1 MYFTDEIALYI
12 EENNLDL
19 KHLTLIL
26 PSERAKKYIA
36 RSLFN
41 RAKKPLLAPEMIT
54 IDQWVKSLSPFT
66 VIDKTRALI
75 RLFSIQLEKLV
86 DPKDASFDEFIAWG
100 NTLLNDFDEIDRYLL
115 SSEQVFKNL
124 ADIKEIEAWSFDSTE
139 LTEGQKR
146 FMEFWDRLPDYYTRL
161 NKKLSDENV
170 CYMGKAYRF
179 VAENIDAVFQKD
191 QKRHFLFAGFNALS
205 KAELKIIQQLHTMGR
220 GHVLIN
226 ADTYYFN
233 DINHE
238 AGKFLR
244 ELKATL
250 QVKELPVVQ
259 NSLSTAAK
267 NVQIIECAQQT
278 GQVKIAATLLNKL
291 TQEELS
297 NTLVLLAD
305 ESLIAP
311 LLKNL
316 PQKIEKANVTLG
328 LPLKNTAI
336 RTWVDLLFTIQE
348 NKHRFSTEAIY
359 IHDLQKFWNHPFINC
374 LLSEKERESITSIE
388 QKLIQNN
395 RIFISVKN
403 LNFSGISHQLLQL
416 FTQNWGNNWIVA
428 IETIR
433 TINQLI
439 YSNLQQT
446 DGFEKAVVQ
455 GFDHALIDFDN
466 IVQEGLPDMSMKSFR
481 QLFQQHWSSKSIA
494 YHGNPL
500 DGLQIM
506 GLLETR
512 LLDFKNC
519 IVLGLNEGKMPPTNP
534 IQTMIPM
541 DLRKYLGLP
550 SPREKQGLFAHHFYR
565 LLHHCESM
573 WITYTSAQENI
584 GSNEASRY
592 ILQLELELAR
602 LNPACKIERSFYT
615 IPNLS
620 NDNEIHQI
628 VEKTPA
634 ILARMDTFFER
645 AISASAINTYLK
657 CPLNYYYKYLL
668 DFGEEKTI
676 EEEVENNTF
685 GSFIHNVLELLFE
698 PFARHD
704 KAGVLKPIQPSN
716 LTPLDVERMLTRYEA
731 LIRAQFMLH
740 FNEDVKAFET
750 GKNLLSYKMALEL
763 TKRILEKEKAF
774 VAQQKEPVFIEF
786 IEATMEVPLT
796 INVLGQPKTIRLKGV
811 IDRVDSIGNK
821 IRIIDYK
828 SGKSK
833 EEDVKFP
840 TKTENGLI
848 QAFSSKKHLVQLT
861 WYSYLYQQQF
871 GILPNDAAIYSM
883 VNISE
888 SPLILKSKE
897 KTLQEIVDL
906 FPAFIEEVFTDLY
919 DVEKPF
925 EHLGNDFFGSFCS
938 YCE

>member
-19 KHLTLIL
+19 KHLTLVL

-36 RSLFN
+36 RSLYN
-41 RAKKPLLAPEMIT
+41 RAQQPLLAPEMIT
-54 IDQWVKSLSPFT
+54 IDQWVKGLSPVT

-124 ADIKEIEAWSFDSTE
+124 ADIKEIEAWSFDSVD

-179 VAENIDAVFQKD
+179 VAENIDCVFQKD
-191 QKRHFLFAGFNALS
+191 KQRHFLFAGFNALS
-205 KAELKIIQQLHTMGR
+205 KSELKIIKQLHVMGR

-250 QVKELPVVQ
+250 QVKELPFVQ
-259 NSLSTAAK
+259 NTLTTAEK
-267 NVQIIECAQQT
+267 SIKIIECAQQT

-291 TQEELS
+291 DEETLN

-316 PQKIEKANVTLG
+316 PQKIGKANVTLG

-348 NKHRFSTEAIY
+348 NKSRFKTEAIY
-359 IHDLQKFWNHPFINC
+359 IHDLQKFWNHPFVKC
-374 LLSEKERESITSIE
+374 VLSEAERETITQIE
-388 QKLIQNN
+388 QKFIQQN
-395 RIFISVKN
+395 RIFLALKTIKIGGISDQLLALFN
-403 LNFSGISHQLLQL
+403 LNWQADWNI
-416 FTQNWGNNWIVA
+416 A
-428 IETIR
+428 IQTIR
-433 TINQLI
+433 QINGII
-439 YSNLQQT
+439 YSDLKQE

-455 GFDHALIDFDN
+455 GFDHALVDFEN
-466 IVQEGLPDMSMKSFR
+466 IVQEGLPAMSMKSFR

-500 DGLQIM
+500 EGLQIM

-565 LLHHCESM
+565 LLHHCETM
-573 WITYTSAQENI
+573 YITYTSAQESI

-592 ILQLELELAR
+592 VLQLELELAR
-602 LNPACKIERSFYT
+602 LNPKCKIEREFYT
-615 IPNLS
+615 IPSLS
-620 NDNEIHQI
+620 NDNELHQI
-628 VEKTPA
+628 VEKTPT
-634 ILARMDTFFER
+634 ILERMDVFFER

-704 KAGVLKPIQPSN
+704 KKGVLKPEQPSN
-716 LTPLDVERMLTRYEA
+716 LTALDVERMLQSYEE
-731 LIRAQFMLH
+731 LIRSQFMLH
-740 FNEDVKAFET
+740 FNDDVKAFET

-763 TKRILEKEKAF
+763 TKRILEKEKGF

-786 IEATMEVPLT
+786 IEATLEVPLEIT
-796 INVLGQPKTIRLKGV
+796 VYGKPKTIRLKGV

-840 TKTENGLI
+840 NKTESGLI

-871 GILPNDAAIYSM
+871 GVLPDEATIYSM
-883 VNISE
+883 VNIAE
-888 SPLILKSKE
+888 SPLILNSKDKS
-897 KTLQEIVDL
+897 LQDIVAL
-906 FPAFIEEVFTDLY
+906 FPQFIEEVFADLY
-919 DVEKPF
+919 AVEKPF
-925 EHLGNDFFGSFCS
+925 EHLGNDFFGSYCA

>member
-1 MYFTDEIALYI
+1 
-12 EENNLDL
+12 
-19 KHLTLIL
+19 
-26 PSERAKKYIA
+26 
-36 RSLFN
+36 
-41 RAKKPLLAPEMIT
+41 
-54 IDQWVKSLSPFT
+54 
-66 VIDKTRALI
+66 
-75 RLFSIQLEKLV
+75 
-86 DPKDASFDEFIAWG
+86 
-100 NTLLNDFDEIDRYLL
+100 
-115 SSEQVFKNL
+115 
-124 ADIKEIEAWSFDSTE
+124 
-139 LTEGQKR
+139 
-146 FMEFWDRLPDYYTRL
+146 
-161 NKKLSDENV
+161 
-170 CYMGKAYRF
+170 
-179 VAENIDAVFQKD
+179 
-191 QKRHFLFAGFNALS
+191 
-205 KAELKIIQQLHTMGR
+205 
-220 GHVLIN
+220 
-226 ADTYYFN
+226 
-233 DINHE
+233 
-238 AGKFLR
+238 
-244 ELKATL
+244 
-250 QVKELPVVQ
+250 
-259 NSLSTAAK
+259 
-267 NVQIIECAQQT
+267 
-278 GQVKIAATLLNKL
+278 
-291 TQEELS
+291 
-297 NTLVLLAD
+297 
-305 ESLIAP
+305 
-311 LLKNL
+311 
-316 PQKIEKANVTLG
+316 
-328 LPLKNTAI
+328 
-336 RTWVDLLFTIQE
+336 
-348 NKHRFSTEAIY
+348 
-359 IHDLQKFWNHPFINC
+359 
-374 LLSEKERESITSIE
+374 
-388 QKLIQNN
+388 
-395 RIFISVKN
+395 
-403 LNFSGISHQLLQL
+403 
-416 FTQNWGNNWIVA
+416 
-428 IETIR
+428 
-433 TINQLI
+433 
-439 YSNLQQT
+439 
-446 DGFEKAVVQ
+446 VQ

-466 IVQEGLPDMSMKSFR
+466 IVQEGLPDMSLKSFR

-565 LLHHCESM
+565 LLHHCENM
-573 WITYTSAQENI
+573 WVTYTSAQENI

-602 LNPACKIERSFYT
+602 LNPACKIERAFYT

-634 ILARMDTFFER
+634 ILARMDAFFER

-704 KAGVLKPIQPSN
+704 KSGVLKPIQPSN
-716 LTPLDVERMLTRYEA
+716 LTPLDVERMLNRYED
-731 LIRAQFMLH
+731 LIRTQFMLH

-796 INVLGQPKTIRLKGV
+796 INVLGQPKTISLKGV

-840 TKTENGLI
+840 KKTDNGLI
-848 QAFSSKKHLVQLT
+848 HAFSSKKHLVQLT

-871 GILPNDAAIYSM
+871 GVLPTEAAIYSM

-888 SPLILKSKE
+888 SPLVLKSQE

-906 FPAFIEEVFTDLY
+906 FPAFIEEVFADLY
-919 DVEKPF
+919 EVEKPF
-925 EHLGNDFFGSFCS
+925 EHLGNDFFVSFCA

>member
-41 RAKKPLLAPEMIT
+41 RAQKPLLAPEMIT
-54 IDQWVKSLSPFT
+54 IDQWVKSLSPVT

-179 VAENIDAVFQKD
+179 VAENMDAVFQKD
-191 QKRHFLFAGFNALS
+191 KQRHFLFAGFNALS

-250 QVKELPVVQ
+250 QVRELPVVQ

-267 NVQIIECAQQT
+267 NIQIIECAQQT

-291 TQEELS
+291 TKEELS
-297 NTLVLLAD
+297 NTLLLLAD

-348 NKHRFSTEAIY
+348 NKQRFSTEAIY

-374 LLSEKERESITSIE
+374 LLSEEERENITLIE

-395 RIFISVKN
+395 RIFVAIKN

-416 FTQNWGNNWIVA
+416 FTQNWSNNWVIA

-565 LLHHCESM
+565 LLHHCENM
-573 WITYTSAQENI
+573 WVTYTSAQENI

-602 LNPACKIERSFYT
+602 LNPACTIERSFYT

-634 ILARMDTFFER
+634 ILARMDTFL
-645 AISASAINTYLK
+645 SL
-657 CPLNYYYKYLL
+657 
-668 DFGEEKTI
+668 
-676 EEEVENNTF
+676 
-685 GSFIHNVLELLFE
+685 IH
-698 PFARHD
+698 
-704 KAGVLKPIQPSN
+704 I
-716 LTPLDVERMLTRYEA
+716 
-731 LIRAQFMLH
+731 
-740 FNEDVKAFET
+740 
-750 GKNLLSYKMALEL
+750 
-763 TKRILEKEKAF
+763 
-774 VAQQKEPVFIEF
+774 
-786 IEATMEVPLT
+786 
-796 INVLGQPKTIRLKGV
+796 
-811 IDRVDSIGNK
+811 
-821 IRIIDYK
+821 
-828 SGKSK
+828 
-833 EEDVKFP
+833 
-840 TKTENGLI
+840 
-848 QAFSSKKHLVQLT
+848 
-861 WYSYLYQQQF
+861 
-871 GILPNDAAIYSM
+871 
-883 VNISE
+883 
-888 SPLILKSKE
+888 
-897 KTLQEIVDL
+897 
-906 FPAFIEEVFTDLY
+906 
-919 DVEKPF
+919 
-925 EHLGNDFFGSFCS
+925 
-938 YCE
+938 

>member
-1 MYFTDEIALYI
+1 M
-12 EENNLDL
+12 
-19 KHLTLIL
+19 
-26 PSERAKKYIA
+26 
-36 RSLFN
+36 
-41 RAKKPLLAPEMIT
+41 
-54 IDQWVKSLSPFT
+54 
-66 VIDKTRALI
+66 
-75 RLFSIQLEKLV
+75 
-86 DPKDASFDEFIAWG
+86 
-100 NTLLNDFDEIDRYLL
+100 
-115 SSEQVFKNL
+115 
-124 ADIKEIEAWSFDSTE
+124 
-139 LTEGQKR
+139 
-146 FMEFWDRLPDYYTRL
+146 
-161 NKKLSDENV
+161 
-170 CYMGKAYRF
+170 
-179 VAENIDAVFQKD
+179 
-191 QKRHFLFAGFNALS
+191 
-205 KAELKIIQQLHTMGR
+205 
-220 GHVLIN
+220 
-226 ADTYYFN
+226 
-233 DINHE
+233 
-238 AGKFLR
+238 
-244 ELKATL
+244 
-250 QVKELPVVQ
+250 
-259 NSLSTAAK
+259 
-267 NVQIIECAQQT
+267 
-278 GQVKIAATLLNKL
+278 
-291 TQEELS
+291 
-297 NTLVLLAD
+297 
-305 ESLIAP
+305 
-311 LLKNL
+311 
-316 PQKIEKANVTLG
+316 
-328 LPLKNTAI
+328 
-336 RTWVDLLFTIQE
+336 
-348 NKHRFSTEAIY
+348 
-359 IHDLQKFWNHPFINC
+359 
-374 LLSEKERESITSIE
+374 
-388 QKLIQNN
+388 
-395 RIFISVKN
+395 
-403 LNFSGISHQLLQL
+403 
-416 FTQNWGNNWIVA
+416 
-428 IETIR
+428 
-433 TINQLI
+433 
-439 YSNLQQT
+439 
-446 DGFEKAVVQ
+446 
-455 GFDHALIDFDN
+455 
-466 IVQEGLPDMSMKSFR
+466 QEGLPDMSMKSFR

-541 DLRKYLGLP
+541 DLRTYLGLP

-565 LLHHCESM
+565 LLHHCETM

-602 LNPACKIERSFYT
+602 LNPACTIERSFYT

-620 NDNEIHQI
+620 NDNEVHQI

-704 KAGVLKPIQPSN
+704 KSGVLKPIQPSN
-716 LTPLDVERMLTRYEA
+716 LTPLDVERMLNRYED
-731 LIRAQFMLH
+731 LIRTQFMLH

-840 TKTENGLI
+840 AKTEKGLI
-848 QAFSSKKHLVQLT
+848 HAFSSQKHLVQLT

-871 GILPNDAAIYSM
+871 GVLPNEAAIYSM

-906 FPAFIEEVFTDLY
+906 FPAFIEEVFADIY

-925 EHLGNDFFGSFCS
+925 EHLGNDFFGSFCA